1 MKYFYRNFSAI
12 LLLAYAFSPI
22 LFVSTAFAKESVAP
36 AINQAHLVSVAKRIT
51 TAYSD
56 LGWFNGTILVAKNG
70 KPIFEASYGL
80 ADREDSIPNQLDTK
94 YNLGSIMKHYTAV
107 LVLQKVE
114 DGTLSLDDTLE
125 TFRLGF
131 PQNIAGR
138 ITVRQLLHHRSGF
151 ADIFTADYRENQLAF
166 DTIDKKLT
174 LLKNAPL
181 IAEPD
186 SKFHYSNYGYV
197 VLGAILEKATGQSFE
212 SLLKRNIFNK
222 LGLQNSVYPYNTATT
237 NQSLRYTFNHAGEQK
252 LVGVT
257 EHHSPDGGIE
267 ATVSDV
273 LAFYRA
279 LFYSDRLLSSQQQTI
294 REYFAIDGKHWAA
307 FGGGAGVSTAV
318 ELDLENS
325 YQIVVLAN
333 SDNLVAELIS
343 GRIYSYIKSG
353 SYENIALPPHTYA
366 WKKYKE
372 MPLSS
377 FKADFGAVYKADG
390 YTQFLG
396 RTLNELGMALVNN
409 QQWAE
414 AFDIFNTLVAAYPGA
429 PQVYDSLAFA
439 SFQKGDTKQAALTF
453 KKALAIQA
461 DFSSDYKADNYGTN
475 SP

>member
-1 MKYFYRNFSAI
+1 MKYFYRNLSVTLI
-12 LLLAYAFSPI
+12 LAYVFLPA
-22 LFVSTAFAKESVAP
+22 VFAKEQGAP
-36 AINQAHLVSVAKRIT
+36 ITGQTPLVSEAKKIAS
-51 TAYSD
+51 AYSD
-56 LGWFNGTILVAKNG
+56 LGWFNGTILLAKNG
-70 KPIFEASYGL
+70 EPIFEASYGL
-80 ADREDSIPNQLDTK
+80 ANRESQTPNQLDTK

-114 DGTLSLDDTLE
+114 DGTLNLDDTLDI
-125 TFRLGF
+125 FQLGF
-131 PQNIAGR
+131 PQDIAGR
-138 ITVRQLLHHRSGF
+138 ITIRQLLHHRSGF
-151 ADIFTADYRENQLAF
+151 ADIFTAAYRENQLAF
-166 DTIDKKLT
+166 DTISKKLE

-181 IAEPD
+181 VAEPD

-197 VLGAILEKATGQSFE
+197 VLGAILEKATGQTFK
-212 SLLKRNIFNK
+212 SLLKQNIFNR
-222 LGLQNSVYPYNTATT
+222 LGLQSSVYPYDKTAK
-237 NQSLRYTFNHAGEQK
+237 NQSLRYSFNHAGEQK

-273 LAFYRA
+273 LAFYQA
-279 LFYSDRLLSSQQQTI
+279 LFYSDKLLSTQQQTI

-318 ELDLENS
+318 ELDLENN
-325 YQIVVLAN
+325 YQIIVLAN

-353 SYENIALPPHTYA
+353 SYENIALPAHTYA
-366 WKKYKE
+366 WKKYQS
-372 MPLSS
+372 MPLPA
-377 FKADFGAVYKADG
+377 FKADFSALYKADG

-409 QQWAE
+409 KQWAE
-414 AFDIFNTLVAAYPGA
+414 AFDIFETLVALYSGA

-439 SFQKGDTKQAALTF
+439 YFQKGDTKQAALAF

-461 DFSSDYKADNYGTN
+461 DFSSDYNADNYGIN

>member
-1 MKYFYRNFSAI
+1 MKYFYRKLSI
-12 LLLAYAFSPI
+12 TLLLASIFLPT
-22 LFVSTAFAKESVAP
+22 VFAKEHVAP
-36 AINQAHLVSVAKRIT
+36 IASQASLISETKKIVS
-51 TAYSD
+51 AYSD
-56 LGWFNGTILVAKNG
+56 LGWFNGTILLAKNG

-80 ADREDSIPNQLDTK
+80 ADRESSTPNQHDTK

-114 DGTLSLDDTLE
+114 DGTLSLDDTLKS
-125 TFRLGF
+125 FKLGF
-131 PQNIAGR
+131 PKNIARR
-138 ITVRQLLHHRSGF
+138 ITIRQLLHHRSGF
-151 ADIFTADYRENQLAF
+151 ADIFTAAYRENQLAF
-166 DTIDKKLT
+166 DTIDKKLE
-174 LLKNAPL
+174 LLKTAPL
-181 IAEPD
+181 VAEPD

-197 VLGAILEKATGQSFE
+197 VLGAILEKATGQPFE
-212 SLLKRNIFNK
+212 SLLKQNIFNR
-222 LGLQNSVYPYNTATT
+222 LRLQSSVYPYDKNAT
-237 NQSLRYTFNHAGEQK
+237 NQSLRYNFTHAGEQR

-273 LAFYRA
+273 LTFYRA
-279 LFYSDRLLSSQQQTI
+279 LFYSDKLLSPQQQTI
-294 REYFAIDGKHWAA
+294 REYFAIDGNHWAA

-318 ELDLENS
+318 ELDLENN

-353 SYENIALPPHTYA
+353 SYENIALPAHTYT
-366 WKKYKE
+366 WKKYQS
-372 MPLSS
+372 MPLSA
-377 FKADFGAVYKADG
+377 FKANFGILYKTDG

-409 QQWAE
+409 KQWAE
-414 AFDIFNTLVAAYPGA
+414 AFDIFETLVALYPGA
-429 PQVYDSLAFA
+429 PQAYDSLAFA
-439 SFQKGDTKQAALTF
+439 YFQKGDTKQAAFTF

-461 DFSSDYKADNYGTN
+461 GFSSDYKTDNYGTN